1 MSYQLNNILLELI
14 KKSCFK
20 ADQKSLNGYCR
31 YGFPGLQNM
40 ILERKTNPDYINEHN
55 TLKSNNLP
63 ITHATLKCKRAV

>member
-14 KKSCFK
+14 KKSYFK

-40 ILERKTNPDYINEHN
+40 IL
-55 TLKSNNLP
+55 
-63 ITHATLKCKRAV
+63 